1 MKHHGTQHLC
11 TRRTATASRGVTGGR
26 TPVTTWDPP
35 NQTTPQRRWPSAAWT
50 PSQSDAGCRRP
61 PGPDAHRAAAGGGKV
76 DKRRMYNVIKVRG
89 ASAERERQVRRQY
102 PSAAVSKAA
111 RRIFKKSNVRE
122 FTVVLMRRVSPRH
135 AVRYGQGEEAGG
147 LHHHHCRHHAR
158 HRSHQRDVDKKVR
171 IVQSSDNPVG
181 YLQEGGRE
189 SRAPPQTSS
198 LVRGKG
204 TNTLTPHQAPSPTR
218 CRCER
223 EQDGVAQH
231 AERFYLHGGQ
241 EGVRYGLARRSRDL
255 SPRPRS
261 SESPSV
267 RASARRPGTPSSRR
281 RRPP

>member
-1 MKHHGTQHLC
+1 M
-11 TRRTATASRGVTGGR
+11 RRGV
-26 TPVTTWDPP
+26 
-35 NQTTPQRRWPSAAWT
+35 
-50 PSQSDAGCRRP
+50 
-61 PGPDAHRAAAGGGKV
+61 
-76 DKRRMYNVIKVRG
+76 
-89 ASAERERQVRRQY
+89 AE
-102 PSAAVSKAA
+102 
-111 RRIFKKSNVRE
+111 
-122 FTVVLMRRVSPRH
+122 TRVQ
-135 AVRYGQGEEAGG
+135 YGQGEEAEGFITIT
-147 LHHHHCRHHAR
+147 A
-158 HRSHQRDVDKKVR
+158 DTT
-171 IVQSSDNPVG
+171 PVTG
-181 YLQEGGRE
+181 ATSATLTRRCAL
-189 SRAPPQTSS
+189 SRAATTLWGTCRRAGVSQGRPQTSS